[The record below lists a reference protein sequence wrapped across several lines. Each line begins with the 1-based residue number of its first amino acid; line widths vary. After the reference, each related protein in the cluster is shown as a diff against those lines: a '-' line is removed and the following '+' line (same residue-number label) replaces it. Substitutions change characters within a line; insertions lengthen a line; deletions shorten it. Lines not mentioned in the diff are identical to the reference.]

1 VGQKTVKRI
10 VAAVLTAA
18 ALLTTSVGVFAEY
31 TDATVKSYEE
41 QIIAA
46 TRNLEAAQASL
57 SDIRDRRASAWEEIA
72 RIDEIINTQLE
83 LKELTEKYLE
93 SLEEQIE
100 QTKINIA
107 TLEEKIAIQEEA
119 RLNRMAQ
126 NYMSESVDFI
136 ELIFGSK
143 SLVDFLSK
151 LERIRSVMEYDNRI
165 IAELGENREQLQ
177 IEQLKLNEALAIQ
190 KEKVAD
196 YTRIIKEY
204 QAMSEEKL
212 ALINSLNNDET
223 EAMNVY
229 YYYKALDEQL
239 NRELEEYLAELQ
251 RKNQSAYV
259 GGNGGWPLE
268 PGAYYHISSEQGW
281 RKLNGV
287 DDYHLGIDIAC
298 YNGTPIRAFNAGTVI
313 VSTKHSSYGNY
324 VMIDHGGGIVTL
336 YAHMSSNEVKVGD
349 YVQAGQLVGYCGLT
363 GNTYGYHL
371 HFEVRENGKV
381 VNPRNYL
388 VFP

>member
-1 VGQKTVKRI
+1 MGQKTVKRI

-41 QIIAA
+41 QIIVA

-57 SDIRDRRASAWEEIA
+57 SDIRDRRANAWEEIA

-100 QTKINIA
+100 QTKNNIA
-107 TLEEKIAIQEEA
+107 TLEEKIATQEKA

-143 SLVDFLSK
+143 NLVDFLSK

-177 IEQLKLNEALAIQ
+177 LEQLKLNEALETQ

-204 QAMSEEKL
+204 QAISEEKL

-223 EAMNVY
+223 EAISVY

-259 GGNGGWPLE
+259 GGSGGWPLE

-298 YNGTPIRAFNAGTVI
+298 YNGTPILAFNAGTVI
-313 VSTKHSSYGNY
+313 VSTKHWSYGNY
-324 VMIDHGGGIVTL
+324 VMIDHGGGIATL